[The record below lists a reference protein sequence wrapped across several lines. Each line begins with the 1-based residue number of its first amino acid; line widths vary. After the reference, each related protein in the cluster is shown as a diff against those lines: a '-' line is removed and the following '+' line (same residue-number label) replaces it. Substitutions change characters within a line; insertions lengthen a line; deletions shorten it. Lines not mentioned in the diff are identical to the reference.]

1 MKYGMRERLSGA
13 VILIALGV
21 IFVPML
27 FDEPAPRG
35 ERPEP
40 ALTIEEPVEVERQDV
55 PDPEPPSSLGEIR
68 FPGGTA
74 SQTPQPLIDEEATQA
89 SETVARGESVTPEP
103 DSSPTTSTASEE
115 RSGGDPSDGDPSGDA
130 SPAEDPIA
138 ELARAADQRLSQDD
152 PPAESEAP
160 SATAATGSG
169 GWAVQV
175 GSFGQPENAERLQ
188 SQLAEQGFN
197 AFSRPRDNDL
207 TTVYVGPF
215 ASSEAGEQAMG
226 ELKEQANLQGL
237 LVRVRD

>member
-68 FPGGTA
+68 FPDGTA
-74 SQTPQPLIDEEATQA
+74 SQTSEPVVDETATQA
-89 SETVARGESVTPEP
+89 SEAVVSGDSVIPEP
-103 DSSPTTSTASEE
+103 DSPSATSSASDEA
-115 RSGGDPSDGDPSGDA
+115 SGGDPSV
-130 SPAEDPIA
+130 EDPIA
-138 ELARAADQRLSQDD
+138 ELARAADQRLSQDE
-152 PPAESEAP
+152 PPDEAGAQ
-160 SATAATGSG
+160 SATAATAAG

-215 ASSEAGEQAMG
+215 ESSEAGEQAMG

>member
-27 FDEPAPRG
+27 FDEPTPRD

-40 ALTIEEPVEVERQDV
+40 ALTIEEPVAVERQDV

-68 FPGGTA
+68 FPSGTA
-74 SQTPQPLIDEEATQA
+74 SQSPEPVVEEAATQA
-89 SETVARGESVTPEP
+89 SEAVASGEFETPEP
-103 DSSPTTSTASEE
+103 DAPSTTASA
-115 RSGGDPSDGDPSGDA
+115 SDEA
-130 SPAEDPIA
+130 PAGDPIA
-138 ELARAADQRLSQDD
+138 ELARAADQRLSQDE
-152 PPAESEAP
+152 PPAEEVEA
-160 SATAATGSG
+160 SNTTATTASG
-169 GWAVQV
+169 DWAVQV

-188 SQLAEQGFN
+188 YQLAEQGFN
-197 AFSRPRDNDL
+197 VFSRPRDNDL
-207 TTVYVGPF
+207 TTVYVGPYE
-215 ASSEAGEQAMG
+215 SSEAGEQAMG